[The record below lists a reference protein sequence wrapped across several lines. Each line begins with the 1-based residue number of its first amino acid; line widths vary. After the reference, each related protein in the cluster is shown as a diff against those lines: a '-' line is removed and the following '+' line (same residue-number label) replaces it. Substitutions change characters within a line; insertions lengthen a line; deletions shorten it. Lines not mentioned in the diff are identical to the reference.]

1 MKRITKA
8 MIFAAGFGTRLKPLT
23 ENTPKPLLK
32 LNSKTLLE
40 NCILFLEDC
49 GIEEIIINVHYL
61 ADQII
66 NFVDKNKFK
75 SKIYISYEK
84 EKILGTGGGLVYAN
98 SNIKNFFSRNQ
109 SFLTINPDTLWN
121 SNYIDEFKILEKWN
135 FKCKTATFI
144 LLLAPKKNS
153 YEIIDKGD
161 FNLKYSIDNNNPGHK
176 KIRKVEKQY
185 NLKSEIGI
193 IEKNETNNYIYTGL
207 QIVRSING
215 LHNPRVRVPK
225 VDANNF
231 WTINENWNKE
241 DYIYGYVSK
250 QKFYH
255 ISNLETFNNLKKEKI
270 ITY

>member
-23 ENTPKPLLK
+23 ENTPKPLLQ

-75 SKIYISYEK
+75 SKIYISHEK

-98 SNIKNFFSRNQ
+98 SNIKNFFQ
-109 SFLTINPDTLWN
+109 LDESFLTINPDTLWN
-121 SNYIDEFKILEKWN
+121 SNYADEFKILEKWH
-135 FKCKTATFI
+135 FECKTATFI
-144 LLLAPKKNS
+144 LLLVPKKNS

-161 FNLKYSIDNNNPGHK
+161 FNLKYSTDNKNQGHK
-176 KIRKVEKQY
+176 TIRKDEKQY
-185 NLKSEIGI
+185 DWKSEIGI

-215 LHNPRVRVPK
+215 LYDPRVKVPG
-225 VDANNF
+225 VDASNF
-231 WTINENWNKE
+231 WTINENWEKE
-241 DYIYGYVSK
+241 GHTYGYASK

-255 ISNLETFNNLKKEKI
+255 ISNLKIFNTLQKEKI